1 MVLSRARTAL
11 SGLLSAAPPQRKP
24 SIAWRLRRTEEL
36 TAGNF
41 PALWQNVAT
50 SARDEP
56 AR

>member
-1 MVLSRARTAL
+1 MF
-11 SGLLSAAPPQRKP
+11 SGLLSAAPPQRRP

-41 PALWQNVAT
+41 PAFSQNVAMT
-50 SARDEP
+50 ARDEP